1 MCEVHHLVAN
11 FGNDRKANFQH
22 GVQGVDGTAALSAA
36 PREKGRKE
44 EGKTK
49 LLLNT
54 RFSFPE
60 QRAGCDSL
68 KLQ

>member
-1 MCEVHHLVAN
+1 ML
-11 FGNDRKANFQH
+11 
-22 GVQGVDGTAALSAA
+22 DGTAALSAA
-36 PREKGRKE
+36 PREKGRNEE

-60 QRAGCDSL
+60 QCASCDSL
-68 KLQ
+68 KSLEFQYL

>member
-1 MCEVHHLVAN
+1 ML
-11 FGNDRKANFQH
+11 
-22 GVQGVDGTAALSAA
+22 DGTAALSAA

-44 EGKTK
+44 EEGKTK

-60 QRAGCDSL
+60 QCASCDSL
-68 KLQ
+68 KSLEFQYL